1 MVKVAVGDRTAA
13 ALSSLFS
20 LSVSPSSVVRM
31 KETQGKSSLC
41 LLPPPTTPPTIPVPP
56 PPVVSEPLPHPHISV
71 FHPMTLAVRQIDTPS
86 PIVSTLSC
94 KFVTSS
100 SFWGDGGGFSQL
112 VLIWEWGVVKARQL
126 LVRDAKEKDE
136 GARREEALRVRSMRC
151 SPAVHLPN
159 LKRRSTNDFPTWFL
173 WTDGGREERIH
184 RESRKIR
191 PLCSNAY
198 RWEKVAQKISF

>member
-1 MVKVAVGDRTAA
+1 MFTPISHHHATHYPR
-13 ALSSLFS
+13 
-20 LSVSPSSVVRM
+20 
-31 KETQGKSSLC
+31 
-41 LLPPPTTPPTIPVPP
+41 PTTPCCLRTPP
-56 PPVVSEPLPHPHISV
+56 SSHISV
-71 FHPMTLAVRQIDTPS
+71 FHPMTLAVRQIDTP
-86 PIVSTLSC
+86 PPQLPLLSL
-94 KFVTSS
+94 VNLWPPLASEEMGG
-100 SFWGDGGGFSQL
+100 WGSDSQL
-112 VLIWEWGVVKARQL
+112 VLIWERGVVKARQL

-159 LKRRSTNDFPTWFL
+159 LKRRSTNDFPTWLL
-173 WTDGGREERIH
+173 WTDGVREERIH